1 VNQIKGTRHE
11 KGQNETRG
19 EKEHISDISVHGS
32 LGMVITSPRDM
43 FQSLQI
49 ASKYTS
55 AGNGN
60 AQVENETWSD

>member
-1 VNQIKGTRHE
+1 MKRDKE
-11 KGQNETRG
+11 KPE
-19 EKEHISDISVHGS
+19 EKIEHISDMSVHGS
-32 LGMVITSPRDM
+32 LGMVVTSPRDK

-60 AQVENETWSD
+60 TEVENETRSD